1 MGRYHRTK
9 PVRLHKKLQ
18 QIRQAL
24 GLSQNEMLK
33 RLGLADELT
42 RGRISGYE
50 LGNREPSLITLL
62 RYARAAGICVDDL
75 IDDDLDLPKR
85 LPSTPKHASKGTRR
99 KRLRLGSNQ

>member
-9 PVRLHKKLQ
+9 PERLHEKLL

-24 GLSQNEMLK
+24 GLSQNQMIRK
-33 RLGLADELT
+33 LGLHEHLT
-42 RGRISGYE
+42 QSRISGYE

-85 LPSTPKHASKGTRR
+85 LPSTPKHGFKN
-99 KRLRLGSNQ
+99 NQRNR